1 MPMFEDD
8 TGLAQGGKPFQ
19 QELRGQKEHKEQ
31 SDYSSRQSPSPPN
44 DRPNT
49 PSKPIAIPAPSSS
62 PYNGRRMSEESI
74 RTELCEGP
82 VSTGPSPLPLS
93 FGARPSQGPNER
105 HDVPPRPRPSTPP
118 SRDSASITDRAEL
131 IDRIKRGESPAWVP
145 NRHVSKLEL
154 FEAATDSAT
163 ESALLTWPLQLENIF
178 HKQTS
183 QSPTRS
189 PRTPS
194 SGTPTPTNL
203 LPAADITPERI
214 PLDAQD
220 QDAHF
225 SARLEDGLNIERPR
239 SALHSGDFTLTS
251 SARRQN
257 QQQQRPRPLSNEVE
271 ARAATILP
279 SVVQARPSISGS
291 EFHADSC
298 TPWVATSPPR
308 HYTPFALDHR
318 ATPSSSLADTG
329 IFRST
334 APSPPSSISSSFVY
348 KPPTSPL
355 VQSQNNYD
363 DDDDDDDDNFPLS
376 SVDGTFGGSPTNA
389 IDNLRANT
397 RRHTLTF
404 SHFNYSQSSPF
415 STPYPAHSPSSRFSS
430 ATIRRDSHYPYQAHQ
445 PRRSLSTTQ
454 SFGADRSVV
463 LHTASTPHT
472 PMLSRSRRPSF
483 TLDASPLQHASM
495 VGSYEESILRGR
507 MSTTPSKPLDFLAQ
521 IGVLGLGA
529 KCKPSLRCP
538 AHVTL
543 PFSAVFY
550 SYSTTS
556 HGRTE
561 AEDGPSPYVG
571 MLDLE
576 NGLPNAG
583 VDLRSKRKAMM
594 PSRRATSST
603 RVGVLPDAPKPK
615 TSMEGTGND
624 MDAGDDTVMEDVHVE
639 RLDLSDTEPQ
649 KPSSGASRAHKR
661 RPHGARAP
669 PGGSYR
675 IPQQGQLQIII
686 KNQNKT
692 AVKLFLIPYDLSTME
707 PGTKTFIR
715 QRSYSGGPIIDSV
728 PALKDP
734 SADRPILRYLVHLHI
749 CCPSRGRYYLYKSIR
764 VVFANRVPD
773 GKEKLRNEVTFPE
786 PRYTPYKPV
795 RVMHPPVGI
804 AGGSGYQAGGNDTG
818 ASLAAEKAFRRRS
831 SGFTFT
837 GHGPPQV
844 FDVFGIQGNAGD
856 VPAVPLIPN
865 PLPTWRAGWESKKA
879 PSAAPPLA
887 LDKSDLAQTA
897 LCESPTLALKREKVT
912 ESNYTGPTRDGASSE
927 TSILGPNTLELGST
941 TPVYKKLSKGDIGY
955 GGNAFLSGSSTT
967 FDGLLSQRLRSLEAE
982 KKLTAGTDPNKG
994 DE

>member
-1 MPMFEDD
+1 M
-8 TGLAQGGKPFQ
+8 
-19 QELRGQKEHKEQ
+19 
-31 SDYSSRQSPSPPN
+31 
-44 DRPNT
+44 
-49 PSKPIAIPAPSSS
+49 
-62 PYNGRRMSEESI
+62 
-74 RTELCEGP
+74 
-82 VSTGPSPLPLS
+82 
-93 FGARPSQGPNER
+93 
-105 HDVPPRPRPSTPP
+105 
-118 SRDSASITDRAEL
+118 
-131 IDRIKRGESPAWVP
+131 
-145 NRHVSKLEL
+145 
-154 FEAATDSAT
+154 
-163 ESALLTWPLQLENIF
+163 LTSPLQLENIF
-178 HKQTS
+178 HKQNS
-183 QSPTRS
+183 RSPTRS

-194 SGTPTPTNL
+194 SGTPTPTDL

-214 PLDAQD
+214 PLEAQD
-220 QDAHF
+220 QDAQF

-239 SALHSGDFTLTS
+239 SALHSGDFTLTGI
-251 SARRQN
+251 ATRQN
-257 QQQQRPRPLSNEVE
+257 QQQKRPRPLSDEAE
-271 ARAATILP
+271 ARAATVLP
-279 SVVQARPSISGS
+279 SAVQARPGIPGP
-291 EFHADSC
+291 EFHADSR
-298 TPWVATSPPR
+298 TPWVAASPPR
-308 HYTPFALDHR
+308 HYKPFALDHR
-318 ATPSSSLADTG
+318 ATPSSSLADMG

-334 APSPPSSISSSFVY
+334 AASPSSSISSSFVY

-363 DDDDDDDDNFPLS
+363 DNDDDDNDDHFPLS
-376 SVDGTFGGSPTNA
+376 SVDGTSGGSPTKA
-389 IDNLRANT
+389 TDSLRANT

-404 SHFNYSQSSPF
+404 SHFSYSQSSPL
-415 STPYPAHSPSSRFSS
+415 STPYPVHSPASRFSS
-430 ATIRRDSHYPYQAHQ
+430 ATIRRDSHHPYQAHQ
-445 PRRSLSTTQ
+445 PRRSLSTAQ
-454 SFGADRSVV
+454 SFGADRSV
-463 LHTASTPHT
+463 STPHT
-472 PMLSRSRRPSF
+472 PLLSRSRRPSF
-483 TLDASPLQHASM
+483 TLDAPPLQHASM

-576 NGLPNAG
+576 NGLPNSG
-583 VDLRSKRKAMM
+583 VDLRSKRKAAMS
-594 PSRRATSST
+594 SRRAASST
-603 RVGVLPDAPKPK
+603 RVGMPPDAPALK
-615 TSMEGTGND
+615 TPVEGTGTD
-624 MDAGDDTVMEDVHVE
+624 TDAGDDTVMEDVHVE
-639 RLDLSDTEPQ
+639 RLDLSDAEPQ
-649 KPSSGASRAHKR
+649 KASSGASRAHRR
-661 RPHGARAP
+661 RPHGPRAP

-786 PRYTPYKPV
+786 PRYSPYKPV
-795 RVMHPPVGI
+795 RVMHPPVGV
-804 AGGSGYQAGGNDTG
+804 AGGSGYQAGGNDTS

-831 SGFTFT
+831 SGYTFT
-837 GHGPPQV
+837 GHGPSQV
-844 FDVFGIQGNAGD
+844 FDVFRD
-856 VPAVPLIPN
+856 VPAVPLLPN
-865 PLPTWRAGWESKKA
+865 PLPTWQAGWESKRA
-879 PSAAPPLA
+879 LSAAPLLA
-887 LDKSDLAQTA
+887 LDKGVAARDIAADALYASPALPSENQTV
-897 LCESPTLALKREKVT
+897 KEKAAD
-912 ESNYTGPTRDGASSE
+912 SRDGTGPE
-927 TSILGPNTLELGST
+927 TSSLGSNTLEPVT
-941 TPVYKKLSKGDIGY
+941 APPVYKKLSKGDIGY
-955 GGNAFLSGSSTT
+955 GGNAFVSGSSAA

-982 KKLTAGTDPNKG
+982 KRLSAENGPDKSG
-994 DE
+994 D